1 MQVTTRDAL
10 STTEIDRHVGERIRQ
25 RRVLLGYTQEQL
37 ASVLDI
43 SYQQIQKYETGA
55 NRVSAGR
62 LFQIARHLGVSTGSF
77 FERLENGLTAVTT
90 DQAPEASDR
99 QVIELVR
106 QFQSITDADVRSAVL
121 ALARSLNR
129 NGRDIDAADIC
140 MEEIDAGKGMA
151 D

>member
-1 MQVTTRDAL
+1 MQMTTHAAF

-77 FERLENGLTAVTT
+77 FERLESGVASAES
-90 DQAPEASDR
+90 DQIPEASDR

-106 QFQSITDADVRSAVL
+106 QFQSIADPDVRSALL
-121 ALARSLNR
+121 ALAKSLSR
-129 NGRDIDAADIC
+129 NGRDADATENAVS
-140 MEEIDAGKGMA
+140 
-151 D
+151 